1 MASQRQLSREEWEG
15 QPNRYD
21 VDGGSLQRI
30 ADACEKMAN
39 NVVYL
44 QDLRQHLI
52 EENAKL
58 IRSNKALKVRLKR
71 LS

>member
-1 MASQRQLSREEWEG
+1 MPTQREQSCKEWEG
-15 QPNRYD
+15 EPTRAD
-21 VDGGSLQRI
+21 IDSGSLQRI

-44 QDLRQHLI
+44 QESRQHLI

-58 IRSNKALKVRLKR
+58 IRSNAVLRRRLKR
-71 LS
+71 LA